1 MQLRTH
7 LRESRPCPALGQRV
21 GDFLADSPA
30 WGLQPGSQCGNS
42 KVVDSFGSI
51 PPYF

>member
-21 GDFLADSPA
+21 GDFLADRPA
-30 WGLQPGSQCGNS
+30 SGLQPGSQCGSSN
-42 KVVDSFGSI
+42 VVDSFGSM